1 MSGDIQQAR
10 AVLAKWRS
18 EATEGTWEH
27 HEDGIALVNDFVR
40 SGDTTI
46 AEDLFTPD
54 ARLIVAT
61 AGNPD
66 LLDAIDE
73 LLASAGSRWSDR
85 YMSGVQAGIDGYASI
100 LAAAIVAADERM
112 SA

>member
-1 MSGDIQQAR
+1 MSADIQQAR
-10 AVLAKWRS
+10 DVLAKWRS

-27 HEDGIALVNDFVR
+27 HEDGIVLVNDFVH

-54 ARLIVAT
+54 ARLIIGT

-66 LLDAIDE
+66 LLDAIDY
-73 LLASAGSRWSDR
+73 LLEAATIHESRNQWSGSVPHAER
-85 YMSGVQAGIDGYASI
+85 
-100 LAAAIVAADERM
+100 LAAAVIAADERM

>member
-1 MSGDIQQAR
+1 MTNDIQQAR
-10 AVLAKWRS
+10 DVLAKWRS

-27 HEDGIALVNDFVR
+27 HQDGIVLVNDFIH

-46 AEDLFTPD
+46 AEDLFTPE
-54 ARLIVAT
+54 ARLIVGT

-66 LLDAIDE
+66 LLDAIDAFLGMVASGE
-73 LLASAGSRWSDR
+73 LRDR
-85 YMSGVQAGIDGYASI
+85 QGHAERI
-100 LAAAIVAADERM
+100 AAAIIAADERM